1 MIPAKRINP
10 AELELRPYLDRIETA
25 LIAPAY
31 DGDYND
37 RLQDALDPTTKLRTP
52 TRSSRPRLRHS
63 NSCGTS
69 STGSHGKPNADA
81 KRPCG
86 SRGA

>member
-37 RLQDALDPTTKLRTP
+37 RLQDALDRALDLLDVHRIV
-52 TRSSRPRLRHS
+52 
-63 NSCGTS
+63 
-69 STGSHGKPNADA
+69 KP
-81 KRPCG
+81 
-86 SRGA
+86 